1 MKRVVIGNHASES
14 GVFLAPMAGFTDRI
28 YRELCRKWGADYAIS
43 EMISAAAVHYG
54 DKKTATL
61 AYLPEGDAPTAIQIF
76 GHSPEFMAEAA
87 GKIVRGEAGAESAVP
102 PAAIDIN
109 MGCPVKKIAG
119 SGDGSALMKSPE
131 LCARIV
137 DAVVREIGS
146 LGVPVTV
153 KIRLGFD
160 KINAPEVARA
170 CADAGAAAIYVHGRT
185 REQMYSG
192 EASLD
197 GIARVR
203 EAVDPRIPVIG
214 NGDVASRA
222 DAERM
227 MSVTGCD
234 GVMVGR
240 AALSDPWVFRAIADP
255 DFVPPDETVRRE
267 TAMYLIEK
275 ICESMGEEA
284 GIRAGRC
291 RAGYL
296 IAGIR
301 DAASIRRTI
310 NSART
315 LEEVRAAVCDSG
327 AG

>member
-1 MKRVVIGNHASES
+1 MKKVVIGSAVCES

-28 YRELCRKWGADYAIS
+28 YRELCRKWGADYAVS
-43 EMISAAAVHYG
+43 EMISAAAIHYG

-61 AYLPEGDAPTAIQIF
+61 AYLPDDDTPTALQIF

-87 GKIVRGEAGAESAVP
+87 GKLVRGEAGADPGAR

-109 MGCPVKKIAG
+109 MGCPVRKIAG
-119 SGDGSALMKSPE
+119 SGDGSALMKTPE

-137 DAVVREIGS
+137 EAVAKELDGT
-146 LGVPVTV
+146 GVPVTV

-160 KINAPEVARA
+160 SSSLNAPEVARE
-170 CADAGAAAIYVHGRT
+170 CVSAGAAAVYVHGRT

-192 EASLD
+192 KASLD

-203 EAVDPRIPVIG
+203 EAIDPRIPVIG
-214 NGDVASRA
+214 NGDVASRE

-227 MSVTGCD
+227 MRETGCD

-240 AALSDPWVFRAIADP
+240 AALSDPWVFRTIADP
-255 DFVPPDETVRRE
+255 EFVEPDEDERRR
-267 TAMYLIEK
+267 TAMYLLTK
-275 ICESMGEEA
+275 LCELQGEEA

-291 RAGYL
+291 RVGYL

-301 DAASIRRTI
+301 GATSMRREI
-310 NSART
+310 NRAVT
-315 LEEVRAAVCDSG
+315 LEEVRRVLEV
-327 AG
+327 